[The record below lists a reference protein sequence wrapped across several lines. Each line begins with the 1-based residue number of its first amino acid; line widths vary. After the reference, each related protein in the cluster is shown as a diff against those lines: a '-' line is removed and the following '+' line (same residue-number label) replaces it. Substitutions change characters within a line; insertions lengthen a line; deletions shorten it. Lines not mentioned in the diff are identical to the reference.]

1 MADHEVRTEVRQDE
15 NGSTTLEE
23 RRWLAQLRW
32 IRRARE
38 YSMLWVKHTFRAR
51 FGVWVEDAG
60 TDLMQYPDA
69 DVIAFSLAKLSAYW
83 RAELGSDDE
92 DVADRSAAFVASLEA
107 WCDDY
112 ERPAKRPEA
121 TPATPGAKVHLRV
134 TARSSA
140 CSTRAEVPL
149 RYVATD
155 DPSEVSCL
163 QCRRTE
169 LWRQALKD
177 PSEVAR
183 YRPRCEAYE
192 EEIRADRARF
202 FAERAAAVPVAAPA
216 PRVIPVCFRHE
227 GSDTRH

>member
-1 MADHEVRTEVRQDE
+1 MGPEGERSMTE
-15 NGSTTLEE
+15 EE
-23 RRWLAQLRW
+23 RRWLSQLRW
-32 IRRARE
+32 IRRARD

-51 FGVWVEDAG
+51 FGVWVEVAG

-92 DVADRSAAFVASLEA
+92 DVADRSAAFMASLEA
-107 WCDDY
+107 WRDDY

-121 TPATPGAKVHLRV
+121 TPAAPAAPGAKVHLRV

-140 CSTRAEVPL
+140 CSTRAEVPV

-169 LWRQALKD
+169 LWREALKD
-177 PSEVAR
+177 PSKVAR
-183 YRPRCEAYE
+183 YRPHCEAYE
-192 EEIRADRARF
+192 VRLRADRARF
-202 FAERAAAVPVAAPA
+202 FAERAAAPAPVALPA
-216 PRVIPVCFRHE
+216 PRVVPACHVHE
-227 GSDTRH
+227 GSETRH